1 MGDKSPKSVRRQATQ
16 KQVKSAAADQKKR
29 QATAAKQ
36 TVPGKGKPSS

>member
-16 KQVKSAAADQKKR
+16 KEAKSSAAEQKNA

-36 TVPGKGKPSS
+36 TPVKKK

>member
-16 KQVKSAAADQKKR
+16 KQAKSSANEQRKQ

-36 TVPGKGKPSS
+36 GLFKKK

>member
-16 KQVKSAAADQKKR
+16 KQVKSNAVDQKKQ

-36 TVPGKGKPSS
+36 AVFKKS

>member
-16 KQVKSAAADQKKR
+16 KEAKSSAAEQKKS

-36 TVPGKGKPSS
+36 TPVKKK